1 MALESWNYDHSTQNR
16 KLHQTVVTVC
26 FRKKSPLTVTFH
38 STILFGLYS
47 IWVVYPILYIRLYSI
62 SYTQVRVL
70 KIIKLTILGISALY
84 RYLVAIK
91 IFLFFISNDV
101 TSRRERVFF
110 WIFWLQCKPTSS
122 IQFIFFLSVSS
133 LSSKNYFWFFPLL
146 KKSKLCVKFHI
157 YDRW

>member
-1 MALESWNYDHSTQNR
+1 MALESWNYDHLTQNR
-16 KLHQTVVTVC
+16 KLHQNVVTVC

-101 TSRRERVFF
+101 TSRRKRVFF
-110 WIFWLQCKPTSS
+110 GFFGSNASLLVQVLYNLFFSFSVLFVVWKLFLIFPA
-122 IQFIFFLSVSS
+122 
-133 LSSKNYFWFFPLL
+133 Y
-146 KKSKLCVKFHI
+146 
-157 YDRW
+157 